1 MRFEEFKDML
11 KSGDLEQIR
20 PHLAFEMMP
29 ADSPK
34 TERYNDCP
42 YIAIQDMYAIPI
54 IWAALDD
61 HAGSL
66 AKKPFTRELCGYFG
80 IGCGEAIRLI
90 QDEVAKKALTVCEL
104 QSFMNQDFEKGMSGA
119 ARNEALYVATT
130 KDFFYGAGV
139 ICTYHFLQ
147 DAEKR
152 MGGNYYI
159 LPSSVHE
166 WMIVKEDNVIE
177 PKQFLEMVRAV
188 NHNPYAVN
196 ESERLTDNAYHYD
209 AKTKQLET
217 AEEYEARLEK
227 EWIYVNTLNTK
238 S

>member
-20 PHLAFEMMP
+20 PHLAFEMMS

-54 IWAALDD
+54 IWASLDD

-80 IGCGEAIRLI
+80 IGCGEAIRLV
-90 QDEVAKKALTVCEL
+90 QDEVAKK
-104 QSFMNQDFEKGMSGA
+104 
-119 ARNEALYVATT
+119 ALYVATT

-152 MGGNYYI
+152 MGGSYYI

-177 PKQFLEMVRAV
+177 PKQYLEMVRAV

-227 EWIYVNTLNTK
+227 ERTEKRRSHYSRKKEKQQEREEPEEEEELER
-238 S
+238 

>member
-90 QDEVAKKALTVCEL
+90 
-104 QSFMNQDFEKGMSGA
+104 
-119 ARNEALYVATT
+119 
-130 KDFFYGAGV
+130 
-139 ICTYHFLQ
+139 
-147 DAEKR
+147 
-152 MGGNYYI
+152 
-159 LPSSVHE
+159 
-166 WMIVKEDNVIE
+166 
-177 PKQFLEMVRAV
+177 
-188 NHNPYAVN
+188 
-196 ESERLTDNAYHYD
+196 
-209 AKTKQLET
+209 
-217 AEEYEARLEK
+217 
-227 EWIYVNTLNTK
+227 
-238 S
+238 

>member
-54 IWAALDD
+54 IWASLDD

-80 IGCGEAIRLI
+80 IGCGEAIQLV
-90 QDEVAKKALTVCEL
+90 QDEVAKKARKL
-104 QSFMNQDFEKGMSGA
+104 
-119 ARNEALYVATT
+119 LYSA
-130 KDFFYGAGV
+130 V
-139 ICTYHFLQ
+139 IC
-147 DAEKR
+147 
-152 MGGNYYI
+152 
-159 LPSSVHE
+159 S
-166 WMIVKEDNVIE
+166 
-177 PKQFLEMVRAV
+177 
-188 NHNPYAVN
+188 
-196 ESERLTDNAYHYD
+196 
-209 AKTKQLET
+209 
-217 AEEYEARLEK
+217 
-227 EWIYVNTLNTK
+227 
-238 S
+238 

>member
-1 MRFEEFKDML
+1 
-11 KSGDLEQIR
+11 
-20 PHLAFEMMP
+20 
-29 ADSPK
+29 
-34 TERYNDCP
+34 
-42 YIAIQDMYAIPI
+42 
-54 IWAALDD
+54 
-61 HAGSL
+61 
-66 AKKPFTRELCGYFG
+66 
-80 IGCGEAIRLI
+80 
-90 QDEVAKKALTVCEL
+90 
-104 QSFMNQDFEKGMSGA
+104 MSGA

-227 EWIYVNTLNTK
+227 ERTEKRRSRYSRKKEKQQEREEPEEEEELER
-238 S
+238 

>member
-1 MRFEEFKDML
+1 
-11 KSGDLEQIR
+11 
-20 PHLAFEMMP
+20 
-29 ADSPK
+29 
-34 TERYNDCP
+34 
-42 YIAIQDMYAIPI
+42 
-54 IWAALDD
+54 
-61 HAGSL
+61 
-66 AKKPFTRELCGYFG
+66 
-80 IGCGEAIRLI
+80 
-90 QDEVAKKALTVCEL
+90 
-104 QSFMNQDFEKGMSGA
+104 
-119 ARNEALYVATT
+119 
-130 KDFFYGAGV
+130 
-139 ICTYHFLQ
+139 
-147 DAEKR
+147 

-227 EWIYVNTLNTK
+227 ERTEKRRSRYSRKKEKQQEREEPEEEEELER
-238 S
+238 